1 MAKYHVGGGLAG
13 IYAGTFNKEGISWQ
27 SKTLVTNEA
36 INAVRDHLVAQCE
49 QAGMTTATYEWQR
62 NDGKRVQL
70 VVRIKEAE
78 SDD

>member
-1 MAKYHVGGGLAG
+1 MAEYHVAGGLAG
-13 IYAGTFNKEGISWQ
+13 IYAGTLTKEGTSWKN
-27 SKTLVTNEA
+27 KTLVTDEA

-49 QAGMTTATYEWQR
+49 QAGMATATYEWQR

-78 SDD
+78 SDE